1 MTSNW
6 TLNPGTKVVCTESAP
21 KFGLRRNHI
30 YTIKSHT
37 PGQPG
42 ECGYVKVEEVE
53 GTWRSNRFRLAG
65 VGEIATAQSFE
76 PERCDHSFC
85 GQKTCA
91 DCYPQGAKDRGAPLA
106 RLSPPDTNPKTRF
119 GMAKPPLGLIPGSA
133 RVVLS
138 QAFADGVAKYGPA
151 NWRVDPVSAS
161 TYINAA
167 ERHLTSWYDG
177 EEAAQDSGVHHLAH
191 AAACLLILIDAQMN
205 GTLNDDRP
213 PKAVTADLI
222 KSLTKKV
229 A

>member
-1 MTSNW
+1 MTSDI
-6 TLNPGTKVVCTESAP
+6 PFKVGDKVVCKEP
-21 KFGLRRNHI
+21 KSKVDSRFDLPAETVFSVEDCSI
-30 YTIKSHT
+30 YSIHLAGYELSYT
-37 PGQPG
+37 PG
-42 ECGYVKVEEVE
+42 
-53 GTWRSNRFRLAG
+53 RFRLAG
-65 VGEIATAQSFE
+65 VGEIATAKGFE
-76 PERCDHSFC
+76 PDRCDHNFC
-85 GQKTCA
+85 GRKTCA
-91 DCYPQGAKDRGAPLA
+91 DCYPQGAQDRGAPLT

-167 ERHLTSWYDG
+167 ERHLASWYDG

-213 PKAVTADLI
+213 PRAVTADLI